1 MISPSLPGS
10 RVYLPPS
17 PERHR
22 FPGVTLQLL
31 DDAGMRWAQ
40 GLVTVLHYLHAPVDA
55 RCSIEGYSVQ
65 LYRRPMGALLFGR
78 PEATRCGDWYGSVA
92 DVQSGRCEV
101 TRWQVLNLA
110 RVFLLPLV
118 QAGGALFGPQHV
130 PGFVD
135 RKGVWR
141 STLASEA
148 VKAALERVV
157 VDYLV
162 ARPPCFLEE
171 PWELRWCLS
180 YCDTRVH
187 RGTLYKAAGF
197 ELYRTNRRGIQT
209 WRKMLRPL
217 TEAERAAVVA
227 ASRVNA
233 RSRRYRAERGARQM
247 ALEVA

>member
-22 FPGVTLQLL
+22 FAGVTLQLL

-55 RCSIEGYSVQ
+55 RCSVEGYSVQ

-118 QAGGALFGPQHV
+118 QAGGALFGPQHL
-130 PGFVD
+130 PGFVTA
-135 RKGVWR
+135 KAFGVAPWR
-141 STLASEA
+141 
-148 VKAALERVV
+148 VR
-157 VDYLV
+157 
-162 ARPPCFLEE
+162 
-171 PWELRWCLS
+171 
-180 YCDTRVH
+180 
-187 RGTLYKAAGF
+187 
-197 ELYRTNRRGIQT
+197 
-209 WRKMLRPL
+209 
-217 TEAERAAVVA
+217 
-227 ASRVNA
+227 
-233 RSRRYRAERGARQM
+233 RSRRRWSALSSITSWPARRASWKNRGNYAGACLTATPGFTGARSTRPLVSSFT
-247 ALEVA
+247 APTGGASRPGARCCDR